1 MFYKF
6 AAVLTT
12 LLAIYVYRSGRALY
26 HHVLTVPALPKGYFA
41 GGDYRDHCVVIKDE
55 IDNRLT
61 HCEHLI
67 FWDHL
72 DEEDSV
78 TNRLVLLPCDPGR
91 RAWNTVMGPMDDPD
105 PSGDLWIYSTKTGS
119 LSPITLANYPE
130 GHDFHPLGM
139 DVYPSKAGAPSNLF
153 VINHARQNSTIEQLV
168 LDPAQP
174 TVATYVRTLT
184 SPYFVAPN
192 SLALTSPTS
201 FYLTNDHLM
210 TCRLPGL
217 FGSILPTIETIGG
230 PPLTWVAH
238 ITVLPDGAIQH
249 KFAALGIAFANGVA
263 LSHDGLYL
271 AVASSSLAKVHFYR
285 RDPLTNELTHDR
297 DVNVPFG
304 SDNVMYDDDDTLIVA
319 GHPHFPT
326 FMDVVA
332 NKPGAKAPSWAVSI
346 RPVSA
351 GGVRE
356 LEGQKDPHSKTTGHD
371 SRAPLSASVIA
382 PASSTDEVET
392 IFQSDGSVY
401 GTSTTG
407 LIDTRTGTFYLTGL
421 YEDGLLVCY
430 PEPRNNLG
438 M

>member
-1 MFYKF
+1 MFYRF

-12 LLAIYVYRSGRALY
+12 LLAVYVYRSGRALY
-26 HHVLTVPALPKGYFA
+26 HHVLTTPALPKGYFA

-61 HCEHLI
+61 HCEHII

-72 DEEDSV
+72 DEEDNI
-78 TNRLVLLPCDPGR
+78 TNRLVLLSCDPGR

-105 PSGDLWIYSTKTGS
+105 PSGDLWIYSTETGS

-153 VINHARQNSTIEQLV
+153 VINHARENSTIEQLV

-192 SLALTSPTS
+192 ALALTSPTS
-201 FYLTNDHLM
+201 FYITNDHLM
-210 TCRLPGL
+210 TRRLPGL
-217 FGSILPTIETIGG
+217 LSSVFPTIESFGG
-230 PPLTWVAH
+230 LPLTWVGH
-238 ITVLPDGAIQH
+238 VMVLPDGSIQH
-249 KFAALGIAFANGVA
+249 KFAALGIVLANGVA
-263 LSHDGLYL
+263 LTHDGLHV
-271 AVASSSLAKVHFYR
+271 AVASSGLTKVHFYR
-285 RDPLTNELTHDR
+285 RNPSANDLTRDR
-297 DVNVPFG
+297 EVTVPFIT
-304 SDNVMYDDDDTLIVA
+304 DNLMYDDDDTLIVA
-319 GHPHFPT
+319 GHPHYPS
-326 FMDVVA
+326 FMDVVE
-332 NKPGAKAPSWAVSI
+332 KKSGAKAPSWAISI
-346 RPVSA
+346 RSVGA
-351 GGVRE
+351 GQSE
-356 LEGQKDPHSKTTGHD
+356 DQKDSHSKKMGYD

-401 GTSTTG
+401 GTSSTG

-430 PEPRNNLG
+430 PEPRNNLSK
-438 M
+438 

>member
-1 MFYKF
+1 MFYRF

-26 HHVLTVPALPKGYFA
+26 HHVLTTPALPKGYFA

-61 HCEHLI
+61 HCEHII

-72 DEEDSV
+72 DEEDNV
-78 TNRLVLLPCDPGR
+78 TNRLVLLSCDPGR
-91 RAWNTVMGPMDDPD
+91 RAWNTIMGPMDDPG
-105 PSGDLWIYSTKTGS
+105 PSGHLWVYSTETGLSS
-119 LSPITLANYPE
+119 LVTLANYPG
-130 GHDFHPLGM
+130 GHDFHPFGM

-153 VINHARQNSTIEQLV
+153 VINHARENSTIEQFV
-168 LDPAQP
+168 LDPGQP

-192 SLALTSPTS
+192 ALTLTSPTS

-210 TCRLPGL
+210 TRRLPGL
-217 FGSILPTIETIGG
+217 LSSVLPTIESFCGF
-230 PPLTWVAH
+230 PLAWVAH
-238 ITVLPDGAIQH
+238 VTVLPDGSIQH
-249 KFAALGIAFANGVA
+249 KVAALGITLANGVA
-263 LSHDGLYL
+263 LSHDGLHL

-285 RDPLTNELTHDR
+285 RDPSTNELTR
-297 DVNVPFG
+297 DHEVMVPFMV
-304 SDNVMYDDDDTLIVA
+304 DNLMYDDDDMLIAA
-319 GHPHFPT
+319 GLPHYPS
-326 FMDVVA
+326 FMDVVEK
-332 NKPGAKAPSWAVSI
+332 KPGAKAPSWAVSI
-346 RPVSA
+346 RPVRA
-351 GGVRE
+351 GVSE
-356 LEGQKDPHSKTTGHD
+356 DQKDSHSKTTGYD
-371 SRAPLSASVIA
+371 SRAPLSASAIA

-401 GTSTTG
+401 GISTTG
-407 LIDTRTGTFYLTGL
+407 LIDTRTGIFYMTGL

-430 PEPRNNLG
+430 PESRNNLG